1 MNVDPLGTERQGWLT
16 RLLGRSRKLTSL
28 NMNVR
33 RRESLS
39 LTVPTA
45 HADAVLAA
53 VERWFADQGVTAPLT
68 TEDEGNG
75 KTRIKA
81 ALGEDDTNKLDLSDE
96 QVQSKL
102 QDILEAAVS
111 SSASS
116 S

>member
-1 MNVDPLGTERQGWLT
+1 MVTERQGWLA

-45 HADAVLAA
+45 HADAVLTA
-53 VERWFADQGVTAPLT
+53 VERWFAAQAITAPVT

-81 ALGEDDTNKLDLSDE
+81 ALGEDDANKIDLSE
-96 QVQSKL
+96 ERVQSQL

-111 SSASS
+111 SSPSS